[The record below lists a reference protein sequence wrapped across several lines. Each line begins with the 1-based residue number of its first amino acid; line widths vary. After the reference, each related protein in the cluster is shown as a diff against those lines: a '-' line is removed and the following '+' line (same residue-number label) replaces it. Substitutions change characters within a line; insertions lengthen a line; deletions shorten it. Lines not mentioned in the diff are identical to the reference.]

1 MGILLAEPLGYL
13 DFMALVAGSRIVL
26 TDSGG
31 LQEETTWHRIPCVTL
46 RTSTERPITLT
57 QGSNVLAGVEP
68 ARICELAEAMLE
80 QPPGRHPTPA
90 LWDGQTAPRIV
101 AILENWWAQRSARQ
115 ATR

>member
-46 RTSTERPITLT
+46 RTSTERPHRPQHLLDRIRIGDRSQQTTDMSEITQSAEIALLLT
-57 QGSNVLAGVEP
+57 
-68 ARICELAEAMLE
+68 EL
-80 QPPGRHPTPA
+80 
-90 LWDGQTAPRIV
+90 W
-101 AILENWWAQRSARQ
+101 
-115 ATR
+115 